1 MGEIY
6 LKIWKTI
13 FWMLNA
19 LKFASKKA
27 VYTEAEATCE
37 FIGNEIADKIVKPDE
52 NLRDVEEIIVTPE
65 KR

>member
-1 MGEIY
+1 MENH
-6 LKIWKTI
+6 

-19 LKFASKKA
+19 LKFASKK
-27 VYTEAEATCE
+27 VGYKEAEATCE

>member
-1 MGEIY
+1 
-6 LKIWKTI
+6 
-13 FWMLNA
+13 MLNA
-19 LKFASKKA
+19 LKFASIKA